1 MQTITAIV
9 SIDWMY
15 GTPDCILAAKHSARE
30 GEH

>member
-1 MQTITAIV
+1 MEPITGIV

-15 GTPDCILAAKHSARE
+15 ARPGRILAAKHNARE